1 MSRETWDNIL
11 TDTEREHLLK
21 YLPQE
26 STDEQK
32 QDMIKYTLCV
42 CICYISLENYLMER
56 ILNLA
61 IRLVSFG
68 TS

>member
-42 CICYISLENYLMER
+42 YLSFNFISH
-56 ILNLA
+56 
-61 IRLVSFG
+61 
-68 TS
+68 